1 MLLSIKKNKK
11 KTIKSI
17 KRVAKIK
24 ERKQTNLLAKT
35 KIETVIEITPILL
48 LGSKVIINIV
58 KSDSNLIKTR

>member
-1 MLLSIKKNKK
+1 M
-11 KTIKSI
+11 KSI

-24 ERKQTNLLAKT
+24 IKETNLLAKT

>member
-11 KTIKSI
+11 TMKSI

-24 ERKQTNLLAKT
+24 IKKTNLLAKT
-35 KIETVIEITPILL
+35 KTETVIEITPILL
-48 LGSKVIINIV
+48 LGSKV

>member
-11 KTIKSI
+11 TMKSI

-24 ERKQTNLLAKT
+24 TKKTNLLAKT
-35 KIETVIEITPILL
+35 KIETVIETTPILL
-48 LGSKVIINIV
+48 LGSKV